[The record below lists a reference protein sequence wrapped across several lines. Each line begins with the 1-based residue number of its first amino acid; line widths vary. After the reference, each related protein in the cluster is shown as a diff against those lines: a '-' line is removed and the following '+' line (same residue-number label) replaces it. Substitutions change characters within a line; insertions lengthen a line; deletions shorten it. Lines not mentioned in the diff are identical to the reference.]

1 MTPSGSTSS
10 QSRRSTLEGIS
21 VQTPLGENA
30 FVVRSFEYAEEL
42 GEPFQM
48 VLELESEK
56 TSIAGPQLVG
66 QGFSVTLALPGGG
79 KRHFHAIMGEFAR
92 ISQEGQLGRYRAVGI
107 PWFSLLKLAE
117 NSQIFQNMNVRDIMQ
132 HGLKTFDFA
141 SYDDRSFYPKTLW
154 ETRTQYRESY
164 FNFIQR
170 STQQEGIYH
179 FWAHEQSQHTLNFCD
194 NIANHDPFPGYENI
208 SYSSSE
214 RGQEKQ
220 EHVYEWNFNTV
231 VQPSAVVLK
240 DYNYNDPGMSLL
252 ETTSAMQP
260 LGPSSL
266 EVFDY
271 PALFQNA
278 SDGERYAKVRM
289 EERECRQQLFR
300 GRAQCLGLAAGYT
313 FSLHGFP
320 VESEN
325 GAYMTTAIRL
335 TVGSASDADD
345 GRQAKPGPAV
355 ESGYWYDCE
364 FTAIPSDVQFRARF
378 SASVPQ
384 VMGLQSATVHAPDG
398 QNPQTPYTD
407 SLGRIQLLFPW
418 SRNGEQTAWVRKAQ
432 ISAGNGWGHMHCPRP
447 GDEVLVAFEHGNVD
461 RPVIV
466 GCLYNGNTEP
476 PLPLPE
482 SAHIHVFS
490 DQGGNLFTLNPQD
503 NKQTITLSSPAG
515 NASLTLGADTEN
527 PS

>member
-1 MTPSGSTSS
+1 MTPSGAANS
-10 QSRRSTLEGIS
+10 QSRRGTIQGIS
-21 VQTPLGENA
+21 VQTPLGDNA
-30 FVVRSFEYAEEL
+30 FVVRSFEYTEEL

-48 VLELESEK
+48 VLELESEN

-79 KRHFHAIMGEFAR
+79 KRYFNAIMGEFGR
-92 ISQEGQLGRYRAVGI
+92 IGQEGQLARYRAVGI

-117 NSQIFQNMNVRDIMQ
+117 NSQIFQNMNVRDVMQ
-132 HGLKTFDFA
+132 NVFGAFDFA
-141 SYDDRSFYPKTLW
+141 KYEIKGFYPTTEW
-154 ETRTQYRESY
+154 EARTQYRESY

-179 FWAHEQSQHTLNFCD
+179 FWAHEQSQHTLTFCD
-194 NIANHDPFPGYENI
+194 NITNHAPFPGYANI
-208 SYSSSE
+208 PYSSSE
-214 RGQEKQ
+214 RGQESQ
-220 EHVYEWNFNTV
+220 EHIYEWNFNTV

-252 ETTSAMQP
+252 QTTSAQQP

-271 PALFQNA
+271 PGLFQNT

-289 EERECRQQLFR
+289 EERECRQQVFR

-313 FSLHGFP
+313 FSLQDFP

-325 GAYMTTAIRL
+325 GPYLTTAMRL
-335 TVGSASDADD
+335 TVGSAGDAEG
-345 GRQAKPGPAV
+345 GRQAKPGPAA

-364 FTAIPSDVQFRARF
+364 FSVIPSSVQFRARF
-378 SASVPQ
+378 SARVPQ
-384 VMGLQSATVHAPDG
+384 VLGLQAAFVYAPDG
-398 QNPQTPYTD
+398 QSPQTPYTD

-418 SRNGEQTAWVRKAQ
+418 SRNGKQTTWARKAQ
-432 ISAGNGWGHMHCPRP
+432 VMAGDGWGHMHCPRQ
-447 GDEVLVAFEHGNVD
+447 GDEVLVAFEHGIVD

-466 GCLYNGNTEP
+466 GCLYNGNTQP
-476 PLPLPE
+476 PLPLPAA
-482 SAHIHVFS
+482 AHIHVFK
-490 DQGGNLFTLNPQD
+490 DQGGNLFTLNPQED
-503 NKQTITLSSPAG
+503 GQTVTLSSPVG
-515 NASLTLGADTEN
+515 DTSLTLGGDIPN

>member
-1 MTPSGSTSS
+1 MTPSGAAKT
-10 QSRRSTLEGIS
+10 QFRRGTIQGIS
-21 VQTPLGENA
+21 VQTPLGGDA
-30 FVVRSFEYAEEL
+30 FVVRSFEYTEEL
-42 GEPFQM
+42 GEPFQL
-48 VLELESEK
+48 VLELESEN

-79 KRHFHAIMGEFAR
+79 ERYFNAIMGEFGR
-92 ISQEGQLGRYRAVGI
+92 IGQEGQLARYRAVGI

-117 NSQIFQNMNVRDIMQ
+117 NSQIFQNMNVRDVMQ
-132 HGLKTFDFA
+132 NVFGAFDFA
-141 SYDDRSFYPKTLW
+141 KYETKGFYPTTEW
-154 ETRTQYRESY
+154 EARTQYRESY

-179 FWAHEQSQHTLNFCD
+179 FWAHEQSQHTLTFCD
-194 NIANHDPFPGYENI
+194 TIANHAPFPGYANI

-214 RGQEKQ
+214 RGQESQ
-220 EHVYEWNFNTV
+220 EHIYEWNFNTV

-252 ETTSAMQP
+252 QTTSAQQP

-271 PALFQNA
+271 PGLFQNT
-278 SDGERYAKVRM
+278 SDGERYTRVRM
-289 EERECRQQLFR
+289 EERECRQNVFR

-313 FSLHGFP
+313 FSLKDFP

-325 GAYMTTAIRL
+325 GPYLTTAMRL
-335 TVGSASDADD
+335 RVGSAGDADD
-345 GRQAKPGPAV
+345 GRQAKPSPAA

-364 FTAIPSDVQFRARF
+364 FSAIPAAVQFRARF
-378 SASVPQ
+378 SARVPQ
-384 VMGLQSATVHAPDG
+384 VMGLQAAFVYAPDG
-398 QNPQTPYTD
+398 QSPQTPYTD

-418 SRNGEQTAWVRKAQ
+418 SRNGKQTTWARKAQ
-432 ISAGNGWGHMHCPRP
+432 VMAGDGWGHMHCPRQ
-447 GDEVLVAFEHGNVD
+447 GDEVLVAFEHGIVD

-466 GCLYNGNTEP
+466 GCLYNGNTQP
-476 PLPLPE
+476 PLPLP
-482 SAHIHVFS
+482 SAAHIHVFK
-490 DQGGNLFTLNPQD
+490 DQGGNLFTLNPQED
-503 NKQTITLSSPAG
+503 GQTVTLSSPV
-515 NASLTLGADTEN
+515 ASTVLTLGGDTPN

>member
-194 NIANHDPFPGYENI
+194 NIANHDPFPGYANI

-220 EHVYEWNFNTV
+220 EHVYEWNFSTV
-231 VQPSAVVLK
+231 IQPSVIVLK
-240 DYNYNDPGMSLL
+240 DYNYNNPGMSLL

-466 GCLYNGNTEP
+466 GCLYNGNTKP

-482 SAHIHVFS
+482 AAHIHVFS